1 MATNGFEVR
10 RLSGSI
16 GAEILGIDLASE
28 PGDNVI
34 RDIRQVW
41 LQHNVIFFRDQDLP
55 PAKFLAF
62 ARRFGEVIEYPFVKG
77 IEGFP
82 EIGHASV
89 YAARKARPCTA
100 RLHPIPSGDFHVWH
114 QSDVPRCPLFF
125 RS

>member
-1 MATNGFEVR
+1 MAGNGFEVR

-34 RDIRQVW
+34 GEIRQVW
-41 LQHNVIFFRDQDLP
+41 LEHNVIFFRDQDLP

-62 ARRFGEVIEYPFVKG
+62 AKRFG
-77 IEGFP
+77 
-82 EIGHASV
+82 ASANSFASRKV
-89 YAARKARPCTA
+89 VQQAGDANACKAAC
-100 RLHPIPSGDFHVWH
+100 SGWV
-114 QSDVPRCPLFF
+114 C